1 LRVVCAVDG
10 VGVFECAHHFPVQ
23 EPLYAL

>member
-1 LRVVCAVDG
+1 LRVVCTVDG
-10 VGVFECAHHFPVQ
+10 ISIFECAHHFPVQ